1 MEVAVIGGGVMGV
14 CTAYFLAD
22 AGHAVSVFERHG
34 NVAEQASFGNA
45 GIVAPAFA
53 TPWAIPGAPRKLF
66 AALFKSSSPFM
77 LKRRL
82 DPAMW
87 RWLSRWISESELQR
101 FRTNRQRMQRI
112 AHYSR
117 SVLQQVRDRER
128 LDYEQTAGFLQL
140 FRNERDLELAQ
151 PLLEMMAEEGM
162 PHQVLHAQAARAI
175 EPGLSEHATLAGAWH
190 FNDDATGNCALFTKQ
205 LKQAAQANGVDFQFG
220 CAIKSIEAHGRR
232 VGLHIDGRLIH
243 ADAVVIAAGIDS
255 AALLAPLGIDV
266 PLYPVKGYAATA
278 PIKDFEHAPLSAVFD
293 EANKVSIARMGNR
306 VRLAGLAEFGARD
319 NELNET
325 SLSQLIQIGEDWFP
339 NAANYSGAQCWCGT
353 RPMLPDG
360 PPVIGASGVPGV
372 YLNIGH
378 GATGW
383 TMAAGSGKLVADLV
397 AERDPDIDIEGLGVA
412 RFHH

>member
-14 CTAYFLAD
+14 CTAYFLAE

-66 AALFKSSSPFM
+66 AALFRGNSPFI

-87 RWLSRWISESELQR
+87 RWLSRWISESDLQR
-101 FRTNRQRMQRI
+101 FRNNRQRMQRI

-117 SVLQQVRDRER
+117 SVLQQVRDFEKF
-128 LDYEQTAGFLQL
+128 DYEQTSGYLQL
-140 FRNERDLELAQ
+140 FRSERDLALAQ
-151 PLLEMMAEEGM
+151 PLLDMMVEQGL
-162 PHQVLHAQAARAI
+162 PHQALDAAAARAI
-175 EPGLSEHATLAGAWH
+175 EPGLSEHVPLAGAWH

-205 LKQAAQANGVDFQFG
+205 LKQAAQGMGVDFQFG
-220 CAIKSIEAHGRR
+220 CTIKAIETHGRR
-232 VGLHIDGRLIH
+232 VGLHINGALIH
-243 ADAVVIAAGIDS
+243 ADAVVVAAGIDS
-255 AALLAPLGIDV
+255 AALLTPLGLAV

-278 PIKDFEHAPLSAVFD
+278 PIKNFEHAPLSAVFD
-293 EANKVSIARMGNR
+293 DANKVSIARMGNR
-306 VRLAGLAEFGARD
+306 VRVAGLAEFGARD

-325 SLSQLIQIGEDWFP
+325 SLCKLIQVGEDWFP
-339 NAANYSGAQCWCGT
+339 SAANYSGAQYWCGM

-360 PPVIGASGVPGV
+360 PPLIGGSGVPGV

-397 AERDPDIDIEGLGVA
+397 TGREPDIDTEGLGIA
-412 RFHH
+412 RFNL